1 MNAIGE
7 SQLRAVAAS
16 CMGFFLKGHRGFT
29 KDRRVAELLHSALSS
44 SDLLL
49 CRKAL
54 ETLSSLLAHFRSE
67 ADRESKS
74 GAADFADSRDG
85 RVAGSQTQT
94 QAAAKPGE
102 AATKTN
108 SAIEAAQPLAAFA
121 DVVLS
126 HITLAGSV
134 GPAASRVTSPIKRSR
149 TKQSDAAAPAGAA
162 HEDAVKSEGVLR
174 VRVEA
179 LSVVRHLHQQ
189 GLVNPMSVLPKVFA
203 LTFAGDIRLS
213 EPATAMLKEMLEL
226 RPTLSPIRHIGI
238 V

>member
-1 MNAIGE
+1 M
-7 SQLRAVAAS
+7 V
-16 CMGFFLKGHRGFT
+16 
-29 KDRRVAELLHSALSS
+29 ELLHSALSS

-54 ETLSSLLAHFRSE
+54 ETLSALLSHFRSE
-67 ADRESKS
+67 ADRESRA
-74 GAADFADSRDG
+74 GATDFADSRDG
-85 RVAGSQTQT
+85 RVAGSQGSQGSQIVPKTGKSGT
-94 QAAAKPGE
+94 
-102 AATKTN
+102 TKTN

-134 GPAASRVTSPIKRSR
+134 GPAVGREPLERSPKKARSKRGRSAPCEEEEAPL
-149 TKQSDAAAPAGAA
+149 QPSQPEAAEKA
-162 HEDAVKSEGVLR
+162 EGVLR

-189 GLVNPMSVLPKVFA
+189 GLVNPMTVLPKVFA
-203 LTFAGDIRLS
+203 LTFAGDPRLS

-226 RPTLSPIRHIGI
+226 RPSLFL

>member
-1 MNAIGE
+1 
-7 SQLRAVAAS
+7 
-16 CMGFFLKGHRGFT
+16 MGFFLKGHRGYT
-29 KDRRVAELLHSALSS
+29 KDRRVVELLNSALSS

-54 ETLSSLLAHFRSE
+54 ETLSALLSHFRSE
-67 ADRESKS
+67 ADRESRA

-85 RVAGSQTQT
+85 RVAGSQPQT
-94 QAAAKPGE
+94 QSGKSGGKNLKAGDV
-102 AATKTN
+102 TKTN

-134 GPAASRVTSPIKRSR
+134 GPAAVAGRSPTKKSRLKRSSG
-149 TKQSDAAAPAGAA
+149 TVEEEEPAA
-162 HEDAVKSEGVLR
+162 EDPEKSEGVLR

-189 GLVNPMSVLPKVFA
+189 GLVNPMAVLPKVFA
-203 LTFAGDIRLS
+203 LTFAGDTRLS

-226 RPTLSPIRHIGI
+226 RPSLSLGP
-238 V
+238 